1 MKKIKYAFLCLFL
14 SGCIFGVSQ
23 TSKFYSL
30 TTIETIPVS
39 QSEDLFIGVDK
50 VDLPKYMDRAQIV
63 TQNKNGRQ
71 VLISEYNRWIESP
84 SVLCTRILTQ
94 NLNYL
99 LPKSET
105 VYVCIDGKMRGIGS
119 ESCGPRLP
127 EEYRINT
134 NGEFS
139 FMISIE

>member
-1 MKKIKYAFLCLFL
+1 MYGNDFSFSATPHSVEQL
-14 SGCIFGVSQ
+14 SQ
-23 TSKFYSL
+23 T
-30 TTIETIPVS
+30 TH
-39 QSEDLFIGVDK
+39 D
-50 VDLPKYMDRAQIV
+50 
-63 TQNKNGRQ
+63 
-71 VLISEYNRWIESP
+71 
-84 SVLCTRILTQ
+84 
-94 NLNYL
+94 YL